1 MQTDTLQ
8 TSLERRT
15 GGPWTHT
22 GRLVVRFQLDD
33 GTLAS
38 VTLPDDWLA
47 LVARVSALEAQ
58 AVIDAIEDLKYG
70 N

>member
-22 GRLVVRFQLDD
+22 GRLVIRFQLDD
-33 GTLAS
+33 GTLHT
-38 VTLPDDWLA
+38 VTLPDD
-47 LVARVSALEAQ
+47 LVALQARLAALEGPPPA
-58 AVIDAIEDLKYG
+58 AA
-70 N
+70 